1 MARIAKNN
9 IEKDDKEKEII
20 STENENSKE
29 DLFAQMMEQ
38 MKQMQEQIKTLQKEK
53 TSAEELVKA
62 LKESNIS
69 KEENDDELKLDDD
82 ITVISQCVGGLT
94 LSTDGK
100 GEGMVYRFSHFGEI
114 QDIPWGDLK
123 EICRNM
129 KSLAQKGA
137 FYIANEKA
145 VRKAKLKTYYNR
157 ILKNEDILH
166 LFEKD
171 ANTIIE
177 LYKLANDF
185 QKETII
191 DLIVN
196 KKLKNEQV
204 DGGVLFA
211 LSELSG
217 KNLMDI

>member
-1 MARIAKNN
+1 MARMAKNVEKEEVKEKVISDEN
-9 IEKDDKEKEII
+9 KDDM
-20 STENENSKE
+20 
-29 DLFAQMMEQ
+29 FAQMMKQ
-38 MKQMQEQIKTLQKEK
+38 MKQMQEQINILKKEK

-62 LKESNIS
+62 LKESNRT
-69 KEENDDELKLDDD
+69 KVDEDELSSDDD

-145 VRKAKLKTYYNR
+145 VEKAKLKTYYNR
-157 ILKNEDILH
+157 MLKNEDILH

-191 DLIVN
+191 DLISN
-196 KKLKNEQV
+196 KRLRGEHV
-204 DGGVLFA
+204 DGGVLYA

-217 KNLMDI
+217 KKLMDIE

>member
-1 MARIAKNN
+1 MARTAKNVETEEIKEKTVSN
-9 IEKDDKEKEII
+9 ENKDDV
-20 STENENSKE
+20 
-29 DLFAQMMEQ
+29 FAQMMEQ
-38 MKQMQEQIKTLQKEK
+38 MKQMQEQINILKKEK

-62 LKESNIS
+62 LKESN
-69 KEENDDELKLDDD
+69 KEEDSDELKSEDD

-145 VRKAKLKTYYNR
+145 VEKAKLKTYYNR
-157 ILKNEDILH
+157 MLKNEDVLH

-191 DLIVN
+191 DLISN
-196 KKLKNEQV
+196 KRLRGEHV
-204 DGGVLFA
+204 DGGVLYA

-217 KNLMDI
+217 KKLMDIE

>member
-1 MARIAKNN
+1 MARMAKNVEKEEVKEKVISDEN
-9 IEKDDKEKEII
+9 KDDM
-20 STENENSKE
+20 
-29 DLFAQMMEQ
+29 FAQMMKQ
-38 MKQMQEQIKTLQKEK
+38 MKQMQEQINILKKEK

-62 LKESNIS
+62 LKESNRT
-69 KEENDDELKLDDD
+69 KVDEDELSSDDD

-145 VRKAKLKTYYNR
+145 VEKAKLKTYYNR
-157 ILKNEDILH
+157 MLNNEDILH
-166 LFEKD
+166 LFDKD

-191 DLIVN
+191 DLISN
-196 KKLKNEQV
+196 KKLRGEYV
-204 DGGVLFA
+204 DGGVLYT

-217 KNLMDI
+217 KKLMDIE

>member
-1 MARIAKNN
+1 MPRGSNRENKVEEINGSNVLEEMAK
-9 IEKDDKEKEII
+9 K
-20 STENENSKE
+20 
-29 DLFAQMMEQ
+29 MEQ
-38 MKQMQEQIKTLQKEK
+38 MQKQIEMLQKEK
-53 TSAEELVKA
+53 TSAEELISM
-62 LKESNIS
+62 LKQDKGI
-69 KEENDDELKLDDD
+69 KENTDELKLDDD

-100 GEGMVYRFSHFGEI
+100 GGGMIYKFSNFGDI

-123 EICRNM
+123 DICRNM
-129 KSLAQKGA
+129 RSLAQKGA

-145 VRKAKLKTYYNR
+145 VEKAKLKTYYNR
-157 ILKNEDILH
+157 MLKNEDILN
-166 LFEKD
+166 LFDKD
-171 ANTIIE
+171 PNTIIE

-196 KKLKNEQV
+196 KKLKGEYI
-204 DGGVLFA
+204 DGSVLYT

-217 KNLMDI
+217 KKLMDI

>member
-1 MARIAKNN
+1 MPRGVKNAETEVK
-9 IEKDDKEKEII
+9 EKDVSVDA
-20 STENENSKE
+20 ENKN

-38 MKQMQEQIKTLQKEK
+38 MKQMQAQIEVLQKEK
-53 TSAEELVKA
+53 TSAEELVKV
-62 LKESNIS
+62 LKSN
-69 KEENDDELKLDDD
+69 KQDEEDSEELKLDDD

-123 EICRNM
+123 DICRNM

-145 VRKAKLKTYYNR
+145 VEKAKLKTYYNR
-157 ILKNEDILH
+157 MLNNEDILH
-166 LFEKD
+166 LFERD
-171 ANTIIE
+171 ANTIVE

-191 DLIVN
+191 DLVAN
-196 KKLKNEQV
+196 KKMKGEQV
-204 DGGVLFA
+204 DGGVLYA
-211 LSELSG
+211 LSDLSG
-217 KNLMDI
+217 KKLMDM

>member
-1 MARIAKNN
+1 MARTAKNV
-9 IEKDDKEKEII
+9 ESEVEVKEKEVT
-20 STENENSKE
+20 STENKDE
-29 DLFAQMMEQ
+29 LFAKMMEQ
-38 MKQMQEQIKTLQKEK
+38 MKQMQEEIKTLQKEK
-53 TSAEELVKA
+53 TNAEELVKA
-62 LKESNIS
+62 LKESNGK
-69 KEENDDELKLDDD
+69 KEDEDELSSDED

-145 VRKAKLKTYYNR
+145 VEKAKLKTYYTK
-157 ILKNEDILH
+157 LLSNEDITH

-191 DLIVN
+191 DLVAN

-204 DGGVLFA
+204 DGGVIFT

-217 KNLMDI
+217 KKLTDM